1 MSPLYFC
8 RVFHKQ
14 VSQMKPKFSKFTFVL
29 HGKGISSIDN
39 TVPTHPPIELYQ
51 GYSLEGNGRSL
62 QMTILLDLVPR
73 LRMSG
78 VTNPRDLFV
87 TIMCTGTA
95 VTFYNYCN
103 VICKITGS
111 HSQLY

>member
-14 VSQMKPKFSKFTFVL
+14 VSQMKPKCSKFTSVL
-29 HGKGISSIDN
+29 HDKGISSIDN
-39 TVPTHPPIELYQ
+39 IVPTHPPIELYQ

-62 QMTILLDLVPR
+62 QMTTLLDLVPR

-78 VTNPRDLFV
+78 AINRRHIYICHHNVHRDS
-87 TIMCTGTA
+87 
-95 VTFYNYCN
+95 CN
-103 VICKITGS
+103 IL
-111 HSQLY
+111 QLL